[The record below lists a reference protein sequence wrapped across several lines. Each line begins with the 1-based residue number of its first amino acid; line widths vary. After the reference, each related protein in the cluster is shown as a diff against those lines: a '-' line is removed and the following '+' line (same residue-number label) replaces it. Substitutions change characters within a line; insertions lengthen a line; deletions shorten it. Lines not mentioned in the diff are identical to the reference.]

1 MKLLRASHPS
11 PRAFRPGATLTEVL
25 MSLMIM
31 GLGITS
37 VFTLFPMTVV
47 RSVKA
52 TNLTHATLLAESVR
66 EGYRALQSVLSLP
79 PAKTPANRPPS
90 STYTHPKDPLLS
102 MTPAVGDPLIPDP
115 FIGTF
120 VVDPYGGLSAASY
133 GGSPGRFGEV
143 TPGNPSGHAW
153 GVLRVANG
161 YGIGNVTSPDSWITI
176 HEDLPANV
184 TNNASSRTELTFS
197 GPVNFN
203 GSVIPSAGLP
213 PNSVTLPSRV
223 LVLASNNRQ
232 SVATTVRS
240 VMGAAG
246 QTLEL
251 AAQLPTS
258 LFDPSASPPVDN
270 VGLVRV
276 QNFERRYTYLLTLH
290 RDPMGKTTG
299 QIVVFFRRNF
309 DDTELLY
316 DVKANSI
323 VKQTHQLTVTGVPR
337 RPNPGEFVFGTWI
350 TTNPR
355 TNEVYHHGR
364 WHRLVAVEE
373 TGNPNEYRLTL
384 DRPWQAPDQGAF
396 ANRMMFP
403 RSVISVF
410 DL

>member
-1 MKLLRASHPS
+1 MKPIRAHRPPLAA
-11 PRAFRPGATLTEVL
+11 PRRGATLTEVL

-66 EGYRALQSVLSLP
+66 EGYRALKFVLALP
-79 PAKTPANRPPS
+79 PARTPANRPPN

-102 MTPAVGDPLIPDP
+102 DVTDNLIPDP

-120 VVDPYGGLSAASY
+120 VVDPYGGASSPTY
-133 GGSPGRFGEV
+133 GGSSGRFGEV
-143 TPGNPSGHAW
+143 NPGTTTGHAW

-161 YGIGNVTSPDSWITI
+161 YGIANVTSPDSWITAYEEI
-176 HEDLPANV
+176 PASTANV
-184 TNNASSRTELTFS
+184 GGVSEFTFPGTPDFASTVS
-197 GPVNFN
+197 
-203 GSVIPSAGLP
+203 PS
-213 PNSVTLPSRV
+213 NSRV
-223 LVLASNNRQ
+223 LVMSADNRQ
-232 SVATTVRS
+232 SFVAPLHATNPVPAPNKLRLS
-240 VMGAAG
+240 VP
-246 QTLEL
+246 
-251 AAQLPTS
+251 LPAS
-258 LFDPSASPPVDN
+258 LFNPSGSPPVDN

-290 RDPMGKTTG
+290 RDPRGNTTS
-299 QIVVFFRRNF
+299 QIVVYFRRSF
-309 DDTELLY
+309 DEAELLY
-316 DVKANSI
+316 DVVPNSI
-323 VKQTHQLTVTGVPR
+323 VKQTHQLTVTVPTR
-337 RPNPGEFVFGTWI
+337 RPNPGEFAFGTWI

-355 TNEVYHHGR
+355 TNQVYHHGR

-396 ANRMMFP
+396 ANRLMFP
-403 RSVISVF
+403 RGVISVF

>member
-1 MKLLRASHPS
+1 MKLLRTPHRSSAAPA
-11 PRAFRPGATLTEVL
+11 PAGATLTEVL

-66 EGYRALQSVLSLP
+66 EGYRALKFVLALP
-79 PAKTPANRPPS
+79 PAKTPAGRPPN
-90 STYTHPKDPLLS
+90 STYTHPQDPLLS
-102 MTPAVGDPLIPDP
+102 MSPAVTDAMIPDP

-143 TPGNPSGHAW
+143 TPGNASGHAW

-161 YGIGNVTSPDSWITI
+161 YGIGNVTSPDSWITVF
-176 HEDLPANV
+176 EDLPTTTAN
-184 TNNASSRTELTFS
+184 AGGRSELTFPGTPDFAAS
-197 GPVNFN
+197 ISLAN
-203 GSVIPSAGLP
+203 
-213 PNSVTLPSRV
+213 SRV
-223 LVLASNNRQ
+223 LVVSIDNRQ
-232 SVATTVRS
+232 SFVATLD
-240 VMGAAG
+240 GANPVPAPNRLRLS
-246 QTLEL
+246 TT
-251 AAQLPTS
+251 LPTS
-258 LFDPSASPPVDN
+258 LFDPTASPVVNN

-290 RDPMGKTTG
+290 RDPLGNTTG
-299 QIVVFFRRNF
+299 QIVVFFRRSF
-309 DDTELLY
+309 DESELLY
-316 DVKANSI
+316 DIVPNSI

-337 RPNPGEFVFGTWI
+337 QPNPGDFVFGTWI

-355 TNEVYHHGR
+355 TQQVYHHGR
-364 WHRLVAVEE
+364 WHRLVAVAA

-384 DRPWQAPDQGAF
+384 ERPWQAPDQGAF

-403 RSVISVF
+403 RGVISVF